1 MSRDTSRG
9 QASIETIAACLLVL
23 VVAFGGW
30 DMLRALQA
38 RDTAHRMVDQA
49 AVLTLEQRPLPAWL
63 RQSTTIRR
71 GVITAT
77 VRVCAV
83 TNGVGCFDVTA
94 VGHTR

>member
-9 QASIETIAACLLVL
+9 QASIEMIAACLMVL

-49 AVLTLEQRPLPAWL
+49 AVLTPGCASRP
-63 RQSTTIRR
+63 RSGGEYHRHCEGVRGHERSRR
-71 GVITAT
+71 
-77 VRVCAV
+77 
-83 TNGVGCFDVTA
+83 FDVTA